1 MLPSKL
7 GFALGPGDVNGC
19 CLNLVEEGEGDGL
32 AEGFRFS
39 SVSESGSE
47 SWGRRKLDLNLE
59 SGLDEV
65 TELVRIPP

>member
-7 GFALGPGDVNGC
+7 GFALWPGDVNGC
-19 CLNLVEEGEGDGL
+19 CLNLVEEGDGL
-32 AEGFRFS
+32 EEGFRFS

-59 SGLDEV
+59 SGFEEV

>member
-7 GFALGPGDVNGC
+7 GFALGPGEENGC

-59 SGLDEV
+59 SGFEEV